1 MVDYVTPANT
11 MSGSNIII
19 VGAALCVIAFAAIIG
34 FLVFNSM
41 REHDDEK

>member
-19 VGAALCVIAFAAIIG
+19 VGAALCIIAFAAIIG

-41 REHDDEK
+41 RSDNEE